1 MFSDK
6 EIKYIKAQRLAR
18 ISTMSREGALQ
29 LDVVPVGFDFD
40 SSKKHFYVRGLNPSK
55 TKKYRNVLK
64 NEKVALLI
72 DDLKSMNPWSP
83 RGIRIHGT
91 ADVVAWKGQ
100 GYLKDSNH
108 ACTKYM
114 RIIPKEKWSWGIDEP
129 MKKTLIVKYI
139 PRNEQSNTKKL
150 LDVFRQEISNSNVE
164 ELDLLED
171 IPDMFL
177 RSNLL
182 AYINRNLLGRKMLPR
197 EENLLSKM
205 DRMAAQLKS
214 ADIAVVVFPMY
225 NYSMP
230 AIVKAWFDSVIQKG
244 VTFGEKR
251 GDGQMIVSNAEKKAL
266 ILISSGGVY
275 SNKQFSGR
283 EHALSLSIQEF
294 QYMGYSDVRGVLAEG
309 MSMKEEVKQ
318 TNLDKSMRQIRAIA
332 REWYEKERY
341 EDSKRVSPISKN
353 RRFDKL

>member
-6 EIKYIKAQRLAR
+6 EIEYIKTQRLAR
-18 ISTMSREGALQ
+18 ISTMSREGAL
-29 LDVVPVGFDFD
+29 
-40 SSKKHFYVRGLNPSK
+40 
-55 TKKYRNVLK
+55 
-64 NEKVALLI
+64 LI
-72 DDLKSMNPWSP
+72 DDLKSVNPWSP

-91 ADVVAWKGQ
+91 ADIVARKGQ

-150 LDVFRQEISNSNVE
+150 LDAFREEISNSNVE

-251 GDGQMIVSNAEKKAL
+251 RDGQMIVSNAAKKAL

-275 SNKQFSGR
+275 SNEQFSGR

-332 REWYEKERY
+332 REWYEKEKRY